1 MASKLFYTDLLKDVS
16 EERLGISR
24 KLINDTLRKPSY
36 RYDTSLDS
44 RQVGL
49 YLKRHQ
55 EARGPYYLLVAT
67 RVPDMVTR
75 NVDLALIIPD
85 DVVEDIDIT
94 KPLKVLQKFIRCF
107 GLDLVIGDTT
117 QKFFFQ
123 QTIPLETGLYAQDQI
138 VRVDNPANHSF
149 ALQSFL
155 KLDTS
160 GEHIVAN
167 CALAYCVDI
176 DEYTLH
182 LDQKKHEHSRASSP
196 SCPG

>member
-1 MASKLFYTDLLKDVS
+1 MASKIFYTDLLKSVS
-16 EERLGISR
+16 EERLSISR
-24 KLINDTLRKPSY
+24 KIINDTLLKPSY

-55 EARGPYYLLVAT
+55 EAGEPYYLLVAT
-67 RVPDMVTR
+67 RVPDMITR

-85 DVVEDIDIT
+85 DLVDDVDIT
-94 KPLKVLQKFIRCF
+94 QPLALLQKFVLRF
-107 GLDLVIGDTT
+107 GLDLMIGDTS

-123 QTIPLETGLYAQDQI
+123 QTIPLETGMYAQDQI
-138 VRVDNPANHSF
+138 VRVDNPSDHSF

-160 GEHIVAN
+160 GGHIAAR

-176 DEYTLH
+176 DEYTLY
-182 LDQKKHEHSRASSP
+182 LDQRRA
-196 SCPG
+196 

>member
-1 MASKLFYTDLLKDVS
+1 MASKIFYTDLLKSVS
-16 EERLGISR
+16 EERFSISR
-24 KLINDTLRKPSY
+24 QIINDTLFKPSY

-49 YLKRHQ
+49 YLKRYHDT
-55 EARGPYYLLVAT
+55 RDPYYLLLAT
-67 RVPDMVTR
+67 RVPDMITR
-75 NVDLALIIPD
+75 DIDLALIIPD
-85 DVVEDIDIT
+85 DLVDGVDTT
-94 KPLKVLQKFIRCF
+94 KPLMVLQNFVLRF
-107 GLDLVIGDTT
+107 GLDLIIGELS

-123 QTIPLETGLYAQDQI
+123 QTVPLETGVYAQDQI

-160 GEHIVAN
+160 GEHIVAK

-176 DEYTLH
+176 DEYILY
-182 LDQKKHEHSRASSP
+182 LDQRTS
-196 SCPG
+196 

>member
-1 MASKLFYTDLLKDVS
+1 MASKIFYTDLLKSVS

-24 KLINDTLRKPSY
+24 KLINDTLLKPSY

-49 YLKRHQ
+49 YLKRHK
-55 EARGPYYLLVAT
+55 EAREPYYLLVAT
-67 RVPDMVTR
+67 RIPDMITR
-75 NVDLALIIPD
+75 NVDLALIIPED
-85 DVVEDIDIT
+85 IIDDIDIT
-94 KPLKVLQKFIRCF
+94 KPMAVLLKFICRF
-107 GLDLVIGDTT
+107 GLDLTIGDTS
-117 QKFFFQ
+117 QKLFFQ
-123 QTIPLETGLYAQDQI
+123 QIIPLETGMYAQDQI

-167 CALAYCVDI
+167 CAIAYCVDI
-176 DEYTLH
+176 DEYILY
-182 LDQKKHEHSRASSP
+182 LDQRRA
-196 SCPG
+196 CIN